1 MDMIGEIIDW
11 VIVQVISLSGITAA
25 DLTVDNT
32 TIHLI
37 DNVWNYFILV
47 GIGLT
52 VIYFIIDLNKKWMFE
67 GQSMSI
73 KTIFIPFA
81 KLVIAVIVMFNA
93 NTLFASLCSFNNG
106 FATVV
111 QSWFSVSGI
120 PSISIGKKLVDSLAF
135 WEKIILLFPIII
147 SFAVALICNLVWVYK
162 ALTYKIELIVRTAF
176 APIALADIYSGLNA
190 SALKYIKGT
199 LALII
204 YGGCL
209 ILLPR
214 LTMAIACTGLIADM
228 TQLQTNITNGTLPLD
243 VTVNIFAVVLSYLKI
258 MIAPIAAIGLT
269 GAAKTITKEALGA

>member
-11 VIVQVISLSGITAA
+11 VIIQVISLSGTTAA
-25 DLTVDNT
+25 ELEIDNT
-32 TIHLI
+32 TISLI
-37 DNVWNYFILV
+37 HTVWNYFILV

-67 GQSMSI
+67 GQNMSI

-81 KLVIAVIVMFNA
+81 KLVIAIILMANA
-93 NTLFASLCSFNNG
+93 GALFGALCTFNNG
-106 FATVV
+106 FATEVEG
-111 QSWFSVSGI
+111 WFAVTPVG
-120 PSISIGKKLVDSLAF
+120 SISIGKKLVDSLAF
-135 WEKIILLFPIII
+135 WEKIILLFPIIM
-147 SFAVALICNLVWVYK
+147 SLAVALICNLVWAYK
-162 ALTYKIELIVRTAF
+162 ALVYKIELVVRTAF

-190 SALKYIKGT
+190 TAIKYIKGT

-209 ILLPR
+209 ILIPR
-214 LTMAIACTGLIADM
+214 LTMTVAVTELTNMM
-228 TQLQTNITNGTLPLD
+228 TDLENDIISGALPLD
-243 VTVNIFAVVLSYLKI
+243 VTTNIFEVILSYLKI